1 MLRMPKALCWTGIGI
16 SILVAVLFLADL
28 ILGMAGQVWMAP
40 FKYTSMTMDLLYL
53 TCACGLAVLS
63 WMTLREQD

>member
-1 MLRMPKALCWTGIGI
+1 MPKALCWTGIGI

-28 ILGMAGQVWMAP
+28 IFGMVGPVWMAP
-40 FKYTSMTMDLLYL
+40 FKNASTTLDVLYL
-53 TCACGLAVLS
+53 ICAGGLAFLS

>member
-1 MLRMPKALCWTGIGI
+1 MPKALCWAGIGI

-28 ILGMAGQVWMAP
+28 VFGLVGPVWMAP
-40 FKYTSMTMDLLYL
+40 FKYTSMTLDILYL
-53 TCACGLAVLS
+53 LCALGLAFLS